1 MKQNRKQYTP
11 EFKREAVALVTRHG
25 HGYAEAARVLKIN
38 DGMLRRW
45 GKEQREHGPNTF
57 VGQGHQLPELEEIA
71 RLKRELRRAQTEIEI
86 LKKATA
92 YFAREIL

>member
-11 EFKREAVALVTRHG
+11 EFKREAVALVIQQG
-25 HGYAEAARVLKIN
+25 HAYAEAARILNIN
-38 DGMLRRW
+38 VSVLRRW
-45 GKEQREHGPNTF
+45 EKEQRDHGSQAFP
-57 VGQGHQLPELEEIA
+57 GKGHQLPELEEIA
-71 RLKRELRRAQTEIEI
+71 RLQRELKRAHTEIEI